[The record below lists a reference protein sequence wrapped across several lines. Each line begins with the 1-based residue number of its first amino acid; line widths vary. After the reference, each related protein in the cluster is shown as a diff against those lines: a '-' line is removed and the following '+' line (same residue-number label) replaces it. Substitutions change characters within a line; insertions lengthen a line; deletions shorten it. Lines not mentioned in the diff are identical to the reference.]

1 MTFLP
6 HPNSNTIQYTFKLLP
21 VNIADFDGITPGDM
35 DTNHINRTHC
45 IGIRRVSKMDIRSVL
60 NQEKTKIEKE
70 IEVFFQVEKE
80 ASLHDPL
87 ITNVLDSIREYTLR
101 DAKRVRSI
109 LAVMGYRAVGGKDLE
124 RARKASISL
133 EMIQT
138 MLLIHDDIIDRS
150 HTRRGLPSFHRL
162 YEALH
167 RDMDYRG
174 ESGHFGR
181 NMAIIAGDL
190 AESFGEKAL
199 LRSGFPNDRILDALL
214 CQTDMIRDTG
224 YGQVFDLYSVE
235 LPEWTED
242 MVLKVHTY
250 KTARYTLDSP
260 LRIGAH
266 LHGATPEQLSA
277 LSGFAVPVGVAF
289 QLIDDILGF
298 FGDPKR
304 GGPSDL
310 SDLKEGKRTLLIIK
324 AIENAEPD
332 QKKRLIGSLGSEE
345 LEVEE
350 AGWIRDLIKD
360 TGSEDYSR
368 ELAMKKTEE
377 GISSLEGAHLD
388 PWVVEFLKEFAD
400 YLVSRV

>member
-1 MTFLP
+1 M
-6 HPNSNTIQYTFKLLP
+6 
-21 VNIADFDGITPGDM
+21 
-35 DTNHINRTHC
+35 
-45 IGIRRVSKMDIRSVL
+45 MDIGSVL
-60 NQEKTKIEKE
+60 KEEKAE
-70 IEVFFQVEKE
+70 IERHIEEFFQEEKGE
-80 ASLHDPL
+80 SLHDPL

-109 LAVMGYRAVGGKDLE
+109 LAVMGFRAVGGKDLE
-124 RARKASISL
+124 KARRASISL
-133 EMIQT
+133 EMIQS

-162 YEALH
+162 YEMLH
-167 RDMDYRG
+167 REMGYRG
-174 ESGHFGR
+174 EPGHFGR

-199 LRSGFPNDRILDALL
+199 LRSGFPRERIFDALM
-214 CQTDMIRDTG
+214 CQTEMIRDTG

-235 LPEWTED
+235 LPEWTEE

-260 LRIGAH
+260 LRIGAL
-266 LHGATPEQLSA
+266 LHGATEEQLSA
-277 LSGFAVPVGVAF
+277 LSGYAVPVGIAF

-324 AIENAEPD
+324 ALERADPD
-332 QKKRLIGSLGSEE
+332 QKERLVRSLGNED
-345 LEVEE
+345 LTVEE
-350 AGWIRDLIKD
+350 AEWIRSLIGE
-360 TGSEDYSR
+360 TGSERYSR
-368 ELAMKKTEE
+368 EIALEKTAE
-377 GISSLEGAHLD
+377 GISSLENGDLD
-388 PWVVEFLKEFAD
+388 PWVVRFLKGFAE
-400 YLVSRV
+400 YLVSRA